1 MRRDMAKDVGSS
13 VLLAVRRLSQSPSL
27 ALAVVL
33 TLALGFGAN
42 ITIFSLVDA
51 VLFRPLPLPDADRLV
66 RILPRDPK
74 MPELNVSSYPVY
86 NDYREQAHSFSA
98 LAAFSDIR
106 HVNVVARG
114 GERPERLDAMLVTGS
129 FFSVLEARPLVGA
142 LLSPA
147 DDAAGAPAGLV
158 LSESLWRR
166 KFNADPRI
174 LGRTVL
180 INQHPFAVLGVVPV
194 SFVGPVLE
202 ARPDLWVPVSKVDEA
217 APTLT
222 VFKPLER
229 RGFPWL
235 HLVARLRP
243 EVTVGQAG
251 TEIETIG
258 RRRAA
263 QQTGDRKDP
272 VAQVVTASAAAFDPG
287 RRDAL
292 TRMSWI
298 LLGVVTAVLL
308 IACAVVS
315 GLLLV
320 RLERRQKETA
330 MQVALGISRRRLC
343 AELLLESLLLSA
355 LGAIAGLGLSSV
367 GRRLLLTQI
376 PADMPVAI
384 QAASSLADPRV
395 LAFTAI
401 ACLMIGLLFGLAPA
415 LRALRTAPGEVLKE
429 QGTGA
434 GASRWGLAL
443 RNAFVVVQV
452 ALSTVLLIAAGLLL
466 RTLGK
471 ASAIE
476 PGFRPDGA
484 LMASFDLAQ
493 QGYDETAG
501 ARFAQQL
508 FARLRE
514 SPGLRSA
521 ALAQSVPVGPSAM
534 GLSFQVAGYSPP
546 DGQPLVADID
556 AVTPGYFKTLGIPL
570 LRGRDFTLQDSA
582 TSQPVVIISDTMAR
596 RFWPGKDPIGERLGD
611 VAPEGALIVGVV
623 ADVKARSLRE
633 PQGPMF
639 YLPLAQFYWPRL
651 SVVVRSPGDPRL
663 VQRQLADAVASLDRN
678 LPLFDLQT
686 LSQRLSKALARERT
700 VAGLFS
706 AFGLLALVLA
716 VGGLYSVI
724 SHATELRTREFGIR
738 MAMGSDAGGVRRLVL
753 RQGLVIA
760 LVGLFLGLLAAL
772 GLTSWLSSLL
782 VEVSATDPATF
793 AAIPLLLIQAAL
805 LACLV
810 PALRATRVN
819 PMLALRRE

>member
-1 MRRDMAKDVGSS
+1 
-13 VLLAVRRLSQSPSL
+13 LSQSPSL
-27 ALAVVL
+27 TLAVVL

-42 ITIFSLVDA
+42 ITIFSLVDS
-51 VLFRPLPLPDADRLV
+51 VLFRPLPVPDVDRLV
-66 RILPRDPK
+66 RLIPHDPK
-74 MPELNVSSYPVY
+74 APDLNVSSYPVY

-98 LAAFSDIR
+98 LAAFSDAR
-106 HVNVVARG
+106 YVNVTRG
-114 GERPERLDAMLVTGS
+114 GERPERLETLLVTGS

-147 DDAAGAPAGLV
+147 DDAAGAPAGVV
-158 LSESLWRR
+158 LSEALWRR

-174 LGRTVL
+174 VGGSIL
-180 INQHPFAVLGVVPV
+180 INQHPFAVLGVVPD

-202 ARPDLWVPVSKVDEA
+202 SRPDLWVPVSKVNEA
-217 APTLT
+217 APTLS

-235 HLVARLRP
+235 YLVARLRP
-243 EVTVGQAG
+243 GVTVAQAG
-251 TEIETIG
+251 AEIETIG
-258 RRRAA
+258 RRLAA
-263 QQTGDRKDP
+263 EQTGP
-272 VAQVVTASAAAFDPG
+272 VKVPLSQVVPAATAAFDAD

-330 MQVALGISRRRLC
+330 MQVALGISRGRLC

-355 LGAIAGLGLSSV
+355 LGAIAGLGLSSL
-367 GRRLLLTQI
+367 GRRFLLAQI

-384 QAASSLADPRV
+384 KAASSVADPRV
-395 LAFTAI
+395 LAFTAV
-401 ACLMIGLLFGLAPA
+401 ACVMVGLLFGLTPA
-415 LRALRTAPGEVLKE
+415 LRAMRTAPGIVLKG
-429 QGTGA
+429 QAPGA
-434 GASRWGLAL
+434 GASRRGLAL

-471 ASAIE
+471 VSAIE
-476 PGFRPDGA
+476 PGFNPNGA
-484 LMASFDLAQ
+484 LMASFDLSQ
-493 QGYDETAG
+493 QGYDEDTG
-501 ARFAQQL
+501 AQFAQQL
-508 FARLRE
+508 FERLQQ
-514 SPGLRSA
+514 SPGLDSV
-521 ALAQSVPVGPSAM
+521 ALAQSVPVGPLGM

-546 DGQPLVADID
+546 DGQPLLADVD
-556 AVTPGYFKTLGIPL
+556 AVTPGYFKTLGISL
-570 LRGRDFTLQDSA
+570 LRGRDFTPQDNA
-582 TSQPVVIISDTMAR
+582 TSQPVVIINDAMAR
-596 RFWPGKDPIGERLGD
+596 RFWQGKDPIGERLGD
-611 VAPEGALIVGVV
+611 VAPDGALIVGVV
-623 ADVKARSLRE
+623 ADVKAKSLRE
-633 PQGPMF
+633 PPEPMF
-639 YLPLAQFYWPRL
+639 YLPIAQFYSSRL
-651 SVVVRSPGDPRL
+651 SVVVRSSGDPRL
-663 VQRQLADAVASLDRN
+663 VQRQLADVVASLDRN
-678 LPLFDLQT
+678 LPLYNPQT
-686 LSQRLSKALARERT
+686 LSERLSKALARERT

-724 SHATELRTREFGIR
+724 SHATELRTHEFGIR
-738 MAMGSDAGGVRRLVL
+738 MAMGSDAGRVQRLVL

-760 LVGLFLGLLAAL
+760 LIGLFLGLLASF
-772 GLTSWLSSLL
+772 GVTSWLSSLL
-782 VEVSATDPATF
+782 LEVSATDPATF
-793 AAIPLLLIQAAL
+793 ATISLLLILAAL

>member
-1 MRRDMAKDVGSS
+1 MGRSMSLAMRRM
-13 VLLAVRRLSQSPSL
+13 SQSPSL
-27 ALAVVL
+27 TLAVVL

-42 ITIFSLVDA
+42 VTIFSLVDA
-51 VLFRPLPLPDADRLV
+51 VLFRPLPLPDADQLV
-66 RILPRDPK
+66 RIIPRDPQA
-74 MPELNVSSYPVY
+74 PDLNVSSYSVY
-86 NDYREQAHSFSA
+86 TDYGEQAQSFAA

-106 HVNVVARG
+106 PVHLARG

-129 FFSVLEARPLVGA
+129 FFGALGARPLLGS

-147 DDAAGAPAGLV
+147 DDSTGAPAVVV

-166 KFNADPRI
+166 TFGADPHVVGGTI
-174 LGRTVL
+174 LL
-180 INQHPFAVLGVVPV
+180 NQHPFAVVGVVPG

-202 ARPDLWVPVSKVDEA
+202 ARPDLWVPVSKVAEA
-217 APTLT
+217 APTYSVFQPLT
-222 VFKPLER
+222 R
-229 RGFPWL
+229 RGFSWL
-235 HLVARLRP
+235 HLVGRLRP
-243 EVTVGQAG
+243 EVTVAG
-251 TEIETIG
+251 AGAEIEAIG

-263 QQTGDRKDP
+263 QQDEGRKDP
-272 VAQVVTASAAAFDPG
+272 VAEVVPAAAAAFDPG
-287 RRDAL
+287 RGDAL

-298 LLGVVTAVLL
+298 LLGVVAAVLL

-320 RLERRQKETA
+320 RLERRQRETA
-330 MQVALGISRRRLC
+330 IQVALGISRRRLG
-343 AELLLESLLLSA
+343 AELLVESLLLSA
-355 LGAIAGLGLSSV
+355 LGAAAGLLVSGLA
-367 GRRLLLTQI
+367 RRILSTQI
-376 PADMPVAI
+376 PADLPVAVE
-384 QAASSLADPRV
+384 AASSLADPRV
-395 LAFTAI
+395 LVFTAV
-401 ACLMIGLLFGLAPA
+401 ASVVVGLLFGLAPA
-415 LRALRTAPGEVLKE
+415 LRAVRTAPAVVLKG
-429 QGTGA
+429 QGP
-434 GASRWGLAL
+434 GASRRGLAV

-476 PGFRPDGA
+476 PGFQPEGA
-484 LMASFDLAQ
+484 VTASFDLAQ
-493 QGYDETAG
+493 QGYDEAAG

-508 FARLRE
+508 LERLQQ
-514 SPGLRSA
+514 SPGIRSA
-521 ALAQSVPVGPSAM
+521 ALAQSVPVSPLLM

-556 AVTPGYFKTLGIPL
+556 AVTPGYFETLGIPL
-570 LRGRDFTLQDSA
+570 LRGRDFTPLDTA
-582 TSQPVVIISDTMAR
+582 TSPPVVIIGDTMAR
-596 RFWPGKDPIGERLGD
+596 RFWPGKDPIGQRLGD

-623 ADVKARSLRE
+623 ADVKAESLRDS
-633 PQGPMF
+633 QGPMF
-639 YLPLAQFYWPRL
+639 YLPLAQFYSPRL

-663 VQRQLADAVASLDRN
+663 AQRELVEAVASLDRH

-686 LSQRLSKALARERT
+686 LSQRLAEALARERT

-738 MAMGSDAGGVRRLVL
+738 MAMGSDAGGVQRLVL

-760 LVGLFLGLLAAL
+760 LAGLFLGLLAAL
-772 GLTSWLSSLL
+772 ALTSWLSSLL

-793 AAIPLLLIQAAL
+793 AAIALLLVLAAL

-810 PALRATRVN
+810 PAHRATRVD